1 MKLMQHNNFLMEK
14 RGGGGADP
22 GYAYNGQDIG
32 LDLGY
37 RLTKNK

>member
-14 RGGGGADP
+14 RGGGADP

>member
-1 MKLMQHNNFLMEK
+1 MEK
-14 RGGGGADP
+14 GGGGADP

-37 RLTKNK
+37 RPKNE